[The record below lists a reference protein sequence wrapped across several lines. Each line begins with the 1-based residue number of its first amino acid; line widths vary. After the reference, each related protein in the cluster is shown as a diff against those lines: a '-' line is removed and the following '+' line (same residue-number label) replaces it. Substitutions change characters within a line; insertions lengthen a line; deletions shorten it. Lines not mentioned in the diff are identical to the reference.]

1 MLLNE
6 SLRKIYSVRMLIYD
20 YSAPTH
26 SRSTESGLVRCR
38 REEQRDE
45 LLKVEHCTGTL
56 YDLFFYR
63 DDWRV
68 GKSMSVWWPY
78 FIIGVGKKDIIWG
91 KPCIMHSGQNY
102 Y

>member
-1 MLLNE
+1 MNF
-6 SLRKIYSVRMLIYD
+6 
-20 YSAPTH
+20 
-26 SRSTESGLVRCR
+26 
-38 REEQRDE
+38 
-45 LLKVEHCTGTL
+45 LKWSIAQVH
-56 YDLFFYR
+56 YMIFFFYR

-91 KPCIMHSGQNY
+91 KPCIMHSGKNY